1 VTDQPAPTLAEC
13 LSLADI
19 RQRYGLSQRALRI
32 LVLANGLPRYRRL
45 GDNRLYLRVADV
57 ERALA
62 AKSRDGGQA
71 GDNVAVR

>member
-1 VTDQPAPTLAEC
+1 MTDHPVPTLADC
-13 LSLADI
+13 LSFADV
-19 RQRYGLSQRALRI
+19 RERYGLSQRALRI

-45 GDNRLYLRVADV
+45 GDNRLYLRIADV

-62 AKSRDGGQA
+62 AKKDGGQA